1 MNARAPTSQESLATS
16 RPWTTVAGCLGGG
29 AIAAGFFALLAL
41 GAVVIFLFF
50 PSFITGSAG
59 GTTSFISAL
68 GELRKAPALRVATRE
83 ISVRVDASRPTETTL
98 RAWIIPI
105 GPGWTVE
112 VGRTN
117 VEIVAPGNIVQY
129 IVPLDSADAA
139 HTPSVELVDDII
151 IITLAPPIVDEKL
164 VEVQSDP
171 KKLRIEVDRDLVDH
185 VAGNDAARDAALGLI
200 RAAVLREASSDL
212 AMFEVREKARATVAE
227 MIRALIP
234 VNERGRVVRVRWSD
248 ESVDD

>member
-1 MNARAPTSQESLATS
+1 M
-16 RPWTTVAGCLGGG
+16 
-29 AIAAGFFALLAL
+29 
-41 GAVVIFLFF
+41 
-50 PSFITGSAG
+50 
-59 GTTSFISAL
+59 
-68 GELRKAPALRVATRE
+68 
-83 ISVRVDASRPTETTL
+83 
-98 RAWIIPI
+98 
-105 GPGWTVE
+105 E

-129 IVPLDSADAA
+129 IVPLDGADAA
-139 HTPSVELVDDII
+139 HTPSVELVDAII
-151 IITLAPPIVDEKL
+151 IITLAPPMVDEKL

-171 KKLRIEVDRDLVDH
+171 KKLRIEVDRDWVDH

-200 RAAVLREASSDL
+200 RAAVVREASSDL

-234 VNERGRVVRVRWSD
+234 ANERGRVVRVRWSD